1 MNPLENSTMKRL
13 HIFPFLL
20 TLVTVFSAQAA
31 DPALDQAIADV
42 GHRWATI
49 YYQTPD
55 AQKDAAYTELI
66 TQVQQLAHDHPQD
79 AEPIVGQALVLSSAA
94 KTEGGLSALHKAKEA
109 RELLV
114 SAEAINPSVMN
125 GSIYASLGSLYAKV
139 PGWPLGFGD
148 KKQAKVYFEKALAID
163 PQSIDTNYFYA
174 DYLADTG
181 DYAKSAEYL
190 QRAIT
195 APPRPGREDA
205 DAGRRQEAQT
215 LLATVKKKSGVA
227 AN

>member
-1 MNPLENSTMKRL
+1 MTRL
-13 HIFPFLL
+13 YILPTLL
-20 TLVTVFSAQAA
+20 ALATTFGAHAA
-31 DPALDQAIADV
+31 DPALDQTIADV

-55 AQKDAAYTELI
+55 KQKDAAYDELI
-66 TQVQQLAHDHPQD
+66 TQVQQLAHDHPKD
-79 AEPIVGQALVLSSAA
+79 AEPIVWQAIVLSSAA
-94 KTEGGLSALHKAKEA
+94 KIEGGLSALHKAKEA

-114 SAEAINPSVMN
+114 SAEAIDPTVMN

-163 PQSIDTNYFYA
+163 PHSIDTNYFYA

-181 DYAKSAEYL
+181 DYAKSVEYL
-190 QRAIT
+190 QRALA

-205 DAGRRQEAQT
+205 DAGRRQEVQA
-215 LLATVKKKSGVA
+215 LLDTVKKKA
-227 AN
+227 AS